1 MPPEDPPQD
10 PTTAIP
16 PVGAESYI
24 SGLVA
29 GTVRQK
35 QTEAVRPPASS
46 FGIAPGAVPARVRP
60 RTIACMVTH
69 GMGQQVP
76 FETAASISEAF
87 RRGRAPSAVP
97 QANRVHLSTAPD
109 CALVTRMEL
118 IYAAQDG
125 EPETHV
131 HIYEG
136 YWAPLTEG
144 KITYA
149 QSLSFLFTGAFAGLK
164 SSISRKFNRWI
175 FGEMRDLHVKKHTFF
190 VLLLVLLV
198 LAFGLLLA
206 FLGGLQLAHLYGS
219 LKLIAIPSIRQ
230 APRVLLNLFLAH
242 KWANLRTLAL
252 IVAALV
258 YRYVLNLFVIQYLGD
273 VAIYV
278 SSYKVSA
285 FEDIRNAIQ
294 KIVITLGQQIFQA
307 KDSATGEPLYDGVI
321 FVGHSL
327 GSVITYDL
335 INALIVWDTHGCD
348 GEHNV
353 VGRIHRFITFGSPL
367 DKTAFLFRNQPSEDQ
382 HYREAMA
389 GLMQAMVLD
398 YALRPFPWVNL
409 YSHRDIV
416 SGCLE
421 YYDTPPELDPQLPGY
436 NHVDNR
442 EDPAARTWIVA
453 HTQYWGGKELSRE
466 LLAGLVPPPK

>member
-1 MPPEDPPQD
+1 
-10 PTTAIP
+10 
-16 PVGAESYI
+16 
-24 SGLVA
+24 
-29 GTVRQK
+29 
-35 QTEAVRPPASS
+35 
-46 FGIAPGAVPARVRP
+46 
-60 RTIACMVTH
+60 
-69 GMGQQVP
+69 
-76 FETAASISEAF
+76 
-87 RRGRAPSAVP
+87 
-97 QANRVHLSTAPD
+97 
-109 CALVTRMEL
+109 
-118 IYAAQDG
+118 
-125 EPETHV
+125 
-131 HIYEG
+131 
-136 YWAPLTEG
+136 
-144 KITYA
+144 
-149 QSLSFLFTGAFAGLK
+149 
-164 SSISRKFNRWI
+164 
-175 FGEMRDLHVKKHTFF
+175 
-190 VLLLVLLV
+190 
-198 LAFGLLLA
+198 
-206 FLGGLQLAHLYGS
+206 
-219 LKLIAIPSIRQ
+219 
-230 APRVLLNLFLAH
+230 
-242 KWANLRTLAL
+242 ANLRTLVL

-258 YRYVLNLFVIQYLGD
+258 YRYVLNLFVIEYLGD

-307 KDSATGEPLYDGVI
+307 KDPKTGEPLYDGVI

-367 DKTAFLFRNQPSEDQ
+367 DKTAFLFRNQPSQDQ

-416 SGCLE
+416 SGILE
-421 YYDTPPELDPQLPGY
+421 YYDTPHDLRPQLPGY

-442 EDPAARTWIVA
+442 KDPAARTWILA
-453 HTQYWGGKELSRE
+453 HVQYWEGQEISAQ
-466 LLAGLVPPPK
+466 LLAGLAPPRNPANPA